1 MPFEAISTQRLY
13 QKVAGQIAGLIKA
26 GELQFG
32 SRLPPE
38 RDLSKRLG
46 VSRPTVR
53 EAMIALEI
61 SGLVEVRTGSGIYV
75 TARGVESG
83 FSFDAGASPFEI
95 LAARKLIEP
104 EIAALA
110 ALSITRPQLDNLR
123 ETLGGLAAC
132 IEDHSTS
139 LGPDRDFHTLIATA
153 SANTALIGIIDGLWD
168 KMFSPIFEALSVRTG
183 LPQNVRMTLAD
194 HTAIFDSLVAHD
206 VEGARDAMRIHLEHV
221 EVILAEHDDPALMGK
236 TPARIKVSPQVRA
249 TG

>member
-13 QKVAGQIAGLIKA
+13 QKVAGQIAGLIKS
-26 GELQFG
+26 GELQSG

-75 TARGVESG
+75 TARGVDSG
-83 FSFDAGASPFEI
+83 FSFDAGPSPFEI
-95 LAARKLIEP
+95 LGARKLIEP

-110 ALSITRPQLDNLR
+110 AASITGAQLEALR
-123 ETLGGLAAC
+123 ETLSGLAAC

-194 HTAIFDSLVAHD
+194 HTAIFERLAAHD
-206 VEGARDAMRIHLEHV
+206 GDGAREAMRIHLEHV
-221 EVILAEHDDPALMGK
+221 EVILAEHDDPSLMGR
-236 TPARIKVSPQVRA
+236 TPTRRTSAQMRA
-249 TG
+249 TA